1 MLWWGYQKNQGY
13 FLHWRAIIP
22 KRWIHFSECYY
33 FFFLQIFN
41 YPQTNNKKNKW
52 SFVTKGMNL
61 NYLALPTAKFCLL
74 FLIIFTLDC
83 FLIVRSYPW
92 SSSLHER
99 EKCFPMPLV
108 MDASLEKQSTFFRK
122 KVPDN
127 YLRVIVW
134 FCGILL
140 FLISTQSA
148 LLASLSSVELFWM
161 HFIAK
166 SLLQKLQH
174 KWNLC
179 FCFKVGQRLFPSNV
193 LAPAY
198 LKLIITQG
206 HRGNRLCPSSGIF

>member
-1 MLWWGYQKNQGY
+1 MLWWGHQKNQGY

-33 FFFLQIFN
+33 FFLQVFN
-41 YPQTNNKKNKW
+41 YPQTNYKKNKW

-83 FLIVRSYPW
+83 FLSITVIA
-92 SSSLHER
+92 R
-99 EKCFPMPLV
+99 EGKMLPYAFGYRCPP
-108 MDASLEKQSTFFRK
+108 EKESTFFRK

-127 YLRVIVW
+127 YLQVIIW
-134 FCGILL
+134 FCGILP
-140 FLISTQSA
+140 FLISTQNA
-148 LLASLSSVELFWM
+148 LLASLSSVELFWI

-198 LKLIITQG
+198 LK
-206 HRGNRLCPSSGIF
+206 